1 MKYISQVILFLT
13 IISLATYQHFE
24 NQSIREEF
32 SAKMTSIKVDDD
44 KTPQM
49 IYVYSLEEAMIG
61 INAAEE
67 KNKFEEEAL
76 RLSDEVAAAEEKIMS
91 IKDKSVQE
99 DFSDVYLN
107 SLRLKRD
114 NLVEEYHKMLEEL
127 SNKVNKGLEEIAAEK
142 NTSTIFLKSAI
153 AINTPYVVDVTPE
166 LIAKLKK

>member
-1 MKYISQVILFLT
+1 MRSLGQMILFLAVM
-13 IISLATYQHFE
+13 SLAAYQYLE
-24 NQSIREEF
+24 NQTIKDEF
-32 SAKMTSIKVDDD
+32 TAKLANIQSVNTS
-44 KTPQM
+44 PQM
-49 IYVYSLEEAMIG
+49 IYVYSLEEAMVG

-67 KNKFEEEAL
+67 KNKFEQEAL
-76 RLSDEVAAAEEKIMS
+76 RLSDEVTAAEEKIMS

-142 NTSTIFLKSAI
+142 NAGTIFLKSMI
-153 AINTPYVVDVTPE
+153 AVNTPYVVDVTPE